1 MDSQKVDLFLAA
13 NQKFFSPTQ
22 ILSIKDRLLALD
34 DDRFAIINAL
44 DYKDPTMMILVSIF
58 AGYLGIDRFMLGD
71 TGYHCPGCGL
81 QRAAHALL
89 HGHLTEAFSYNRALL
104 FTIPLLLLYGYAEL
118 FPQRAP
124 RLRRILQHPLTLGL
138 LVIAVIG
145 WWIARNLL
153 GW

>member
-1 MDSQKVDLFLAA
+1 MNHTPLP
-13 NQKFFSPTQ
+13 PTQ
-22 ILSIKDRLLALD
+22 PHRSPLKQRRYLLIAILLLGVAVGLYAFLD
-34 DDRFAIINAL
+34 PATSPFPRCIIRSA
-44 DYKDPTMMILVSIF
+44 
-58 AGYLGIDRFMLGD
+58 
-71 TGYHCPGCGL
+71 TGYRCPGCGL

-118 FPQRAP
+118 FPQRTP

-145 WWIARNLL
+145 WWIARNLF